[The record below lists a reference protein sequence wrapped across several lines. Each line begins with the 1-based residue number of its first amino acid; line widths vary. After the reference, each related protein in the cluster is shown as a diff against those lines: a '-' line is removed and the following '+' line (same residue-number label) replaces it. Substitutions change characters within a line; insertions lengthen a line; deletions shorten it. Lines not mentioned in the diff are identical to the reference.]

1 MATKITGTVSGEPI
15 IEYEVGGVFVP
26 WKQGIQNWA
35 TVTAVTGSPASGS
48 YTDADGV
55 EWTYYKWT
63 SSGSVTVTA
72 GNIDALIVGGGGGCG
87 PNGTSSGG
95 RINYGIL
102 SLTSDTHTV
111 TVGAGGAASNYAS
124 GRWSGLGPHIVGDI
138 KGLNGSG
145 SGEVGGG
152 SSTDFGISSSIT
164 GSSVNYGVK
173 DATGNLVANTG
184 STSVSLSV
192 AGTAG
197 VVIIRVPSTFAQ
209 A

>member
-1 MATKITGTVSGEPI
+1 MATRITGTISGEPL

-26 WKQGIQNWA
+26 WKQGIDNWA
-35 TVTAVTGSPASGS
+35 IVSAVTGSLTTGT
-48 YTDADGV
+48 YKDADNV
-55 EWTYYKWT
+55 EWKYYRWT
-63 SSGSVTVTA
+63 GNGSVTLSA
-72 GNIDALIVGGGGGCG
+72 GIVDALLVGGGGGAG
-87 PNGTSSGG
+87 PNGTASGG
-95 RINYGIL
+95 RINYGVL
-102 SLTSDTHTV
+102 SLSGGTHTV

-124 GRWSGLGPHIVGDI
+124 GRWSGLGPYIVGDI

-145 SGEVGGG
+145 SGEVNGGD
-152 SSTDFGISSSIT
+152 STNFGIASSIT
-164 GSSVNYGVK
+164 GTSVNYGVK

-197 VVIIRVPSTFAQ
+197 VVIIRVPSEFAQ